1 MDFGTIAILA
11 GLAAL
16 FIVAVVVLVRRDQH
30 RQELSEYHGVDDPG
44 PSHADAMGKAYA
56 AGAARRNGGAV
67 PF

>member
-1 MDFGTIAILA
+1 MDFGTIAILM

-16 FIVAVVVLVRRDQH
+16 FILAVAVLVRRDRK
-30 RQELSEYHGVDDPG
+30 RQQLSEYQGVDDPG

-56 AGAARRNGGAV
+56 SGTARRNGGAI

>member
-16 FIVAVVVLVRRDQH
+16 FIGAVVVLVRRDRS
-30 RQELSEYHGVDDPG
+30 RQELSDSHGVDDPG
-44 PSHADAMGKAYA
+44 PAHADAMGKAYA
-56 AGAARRNGGAV
+56 SGAARQNGGAF